1 LICKENS
8 PGRADKP
15 FVGKFTERAWQI
27 LEAAEAASARGEICT
42 EMTILITQDGG
53 IHMLADSSWP
63 LESLADHHG
72 ARAAYRVR
80 EQHGALRVDAR
91 EGTRTCRMESI
102 SPAET
107 ARRMLR

>member
-1 LICKENS
+1 
-8 PGRADKP
+8 
-15 FVGKFTERAWQI
+15 VGGFTERAWQI

-63 LESLADHHG
+63 LESLAYHHG
-72 ARAAYRVR
+72 AQAAYRVR